1 MVHERCCVG
10 TLTACGPPLQG
21 GTSQTVASRAQ
32 WRSPLSH
39 TDGTYSGAT
48 WSLFHP
54 PPSFPPSLLPPSL
67 YRDLLHHTEL
77 EALVAATSPSLP
89 HLTPLSSMNSSSSM
103 FLLTFHHPTWS
114 HLVAGGRPE
123 LQPLDPRKE
132 VQRVFPTPPADGPGT
147 PARHNS
153 TELLQMILLVYS
165 AEFQPI
171 RGPHLTLHRK

>member
-1 MVHERCCVG
+1 MWPSSAGWYLANSSLSCSMEISSVSHRWHLQWSYLVIISSPSF
-10 TLTACGPPLQG
+10 LPSLPP
-21 GTSQTVASRAQ
+21 SPIPI
-32 WRSPLSH
+32 WRSPPSH
-39 TDGTYSGAT
+39 RAGSISG
-48 WSLFHP
+48 SYL
-54 PPSFPPSLLPPSL
+54 SFPSSS
-67 YRDLLHHTEL
+67 H
-77 EALVAATSPSLP
+77 
-89 HLTPLSSMNSSSSM
+89 PLSSLNSSIM